1 MEAHPVAAHRLQERE
16 GTHQIGADEGGGVA
30 QGVVIMRLG
39 GEVDDDVGGRH
50 ERVHG
55 VGLGDVPDDQ
65 VDPIAQ
71 IRQ

>member
-1 MEAHPVAAHRLQERE
+1 MEAHLVAAHRLQQGESA
-16 GTHQIGADEGGGVA
+16 HQISADEGGGVA

-55 VGLGDVPDDQ
+55 VGVGDVPDLER
-65 VDPIAQ
+65 DPIAQ